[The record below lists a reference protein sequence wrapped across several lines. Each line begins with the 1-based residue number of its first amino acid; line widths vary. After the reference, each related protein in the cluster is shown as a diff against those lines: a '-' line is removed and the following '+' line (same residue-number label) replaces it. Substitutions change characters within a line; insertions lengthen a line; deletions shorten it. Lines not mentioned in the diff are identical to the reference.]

1 MFQKMNLQAR
11 LISAFFLMGLLVF
24 IVSLIGWTGT
34 SSLSKH
40 INNIA
45 KNNLPSIDALW
56 KINEAQ
62 TQVESSERA
71 LLDLTLA
78 LPERR
83 TEIQRI
89 EAAWKRINQGFKEY
103 ETILH
108 TLKEQDTAYQQMQQN
123 WNKWETA
130 HKEFLQ
136 INEEFEQLGIVTFF
150 QLQDGQNSNAKNN
163 SPEFVNAKTAA
174 QIYQKLN
181 AKAKANRPLYQAA
194 EQSILQVIAVNKQQA
209 TQATRIAEKDIRQ
222 TQLLAVLAM
231 ILGPV
236 IAIILGNILSRA
248 IAKPLDKAI
257 TEIIHTIGTASTE
270 IAATVEQQEHI
281 AGAQAIAV
289 NQTTTTMDE
298 LSASSEMALSQA
310 ESATK
315 LAQQALTL
323 TGGGAKAVR
332 LTLKE
337 IEALQQKVIA
347 IASSMERLSNQADQ
361 IANISSLVGELA
373 SKTNMLALNAAV
385 EAVRAGEN
393 GKGFGVVASE
403 IRKLADQS
411 NACSEKIK
419 TLVKQIQSAVETTV
433 SVTDE
438 GMQSVKNG
446 VKIAQKSAYA
456 FKQVANAMHEVVA
469 NNQKISVTA
478 KQQAAAISQVVM
490 VMDSINKGAR
500 ETASGITQTKISTQ
514 QLHESAQH
522 LQTLGF
528 R

>member
-1 MFQKMNLQAR
+1 MNLQAR

-163 SPEFVNAKTAA
+163 SPEFVNAKAAA

-257 TEIIHTIGTASTE
+257 T
-270 IAATVEQQEHI
+270 
-281 AGAQAIAV
+281 
-289 NQTTTTMDE
+289 
-298 LSASSEMALSQA
+298 
-310 ESATK
+310 
-315 LAQQALTL
+315 
-323 TGGGAKAVR
+323 
-332 LTLKE
+332 
-337 IEALQQKVIA
+337 
-347 IASSMERLSNQADQ
+347 
-361 IANISSLVGELA
+361 
-373 SKTNMLALNAAV
+373 
-385 EAVRAGEN
+385 
-393 GKGFGVVASE
+393 
-403 IRKLADQS
+403 
-411 NACSEKIK
+411 
-419 TLVKQIQSAVETTV
+419 
-433 SVTDE
+433 
-438 GMQSVKNG
+438 
-446 VKIAQKSAYA
+446 
-456 FKQVANAMHEVVA
+456 
-469 NNQKISVTA
+469 
-478 KQQAAAISQVVM
+478 
-490 VMDSINKGAR
+490 
-500 ETASGITQTKISTQ
+500 
-514 QLHESAQH
+514 
-522 LQTLGF
+522 
-528 R
+528 